1 MPTTVSRLKGPNFMR
16 ITSSFIWALL
26 IAGGVLAWMFS
37 DDYIGGEADN
47 FSEMVEQATQID
59 AEDNAPNFIVSAL
72 QVVNA
77 QTAVLVRASG
87 VTEPSFRQPIL
98 ARRSGVIVS
107 LPAEEGMRISAG
119 DMLAELDSGTLQSD
133 LAAAQAD
140 RDAAVKSYEASK
152 KLVSRN
158 LSTELD
164 LVRAVATLR
173 NSEALIAQI
182 QEQQSFTIISAPQ
195 SGRLE
200 ALDVRIGEVVMPN
213 QRIGL
218 LLGLDNL
225 FLTMPVPQAQIAQI
239 KIGNPVRVDIAGFGL
254 YEGKVYRISNESNEA
269 TRTFDVEVLINNQS
283 GALKSG
289 MSAEAAI
296 IVDQLP
302 AFAVSPAHLSVTG
315 DGVLSA
321 KIADNA
327 GQVQLKPV
335 QLVKTENNLAYIA
348 GLQDGDV
355 LLTTGQAFLADGEA
369 VIYKL
374 ENEVQ

>member
-1 MPTTVSRLKGPNFMR
+1 MR

-37 DDYIGGEADN
+37 DDYIGGPADN
-47 FSEMVEQATQID
+47 FSEMVEQATQIE
-59 AEDNAPNFIVSAL
+59 AEDNGPNFIVSAL
-72 QVVNA
+72 QVTNSD
-77 QTAVLVRASG
+77 TEVLVRASG
-87 VTEPSFRQPIL
+87 VTEPTFRQPIV

-107 LPAEEGMRISAG
+107 LPAQEGMRISAG

-140 RDAAVKSYEASK
+140 RAAAVKSYEASK

-164 LVRAVATLR
+164 LVRAVAALR

-195 SGRLE
+195 TGRLE

-213 QRIGL
+213 QRVGL
-218 LLGLDNL
+218 LLGLDEL

-239 KIGNPVRVDIAGFGL
+239 AIGNLVRVDIAGFGT

-269 TRTFDVEVLINNQS
+269 TRTFDVEVLVSNQS

-296 IVDQLP
+296 IVDHVP

-321 KIADNA
+321 KTMTSS

-335 QLVKTENNLAYIA
+335 QLVKTENNLAYIS
-348 GLQDGDV
+348 GLQDGDI
-355 LLTTGQAFLADGEA
+355 LLTTGQAFLAEGEA
-369 VIYKL
+369 VVYQL
-374 ENEVQ
+374 ENGVQ

>member
-1 MPTTVSRLKGPNFMR
+1 
-16 ITSSFIWALL
+16 
-26 IAGGVLAWMFS
+26 
-37 DDYIGGEADN
+37 
-47 FSEMVEQATQID
+47 
-59 AEDNAPNFIVSAL
+59 
-72 QVVNA
+72 
-77 QTAVLVRASG
+77 
-87 VTEPSFRQPIL
+87 
-98 ARRSGVIVS
+98 
-107 LPAEEGMRISAG
+107 
-119 DMLAELDSGTLQSD
+119 
-133 LAAAQAD
+133 
-140 RDAAVKSYEASK
+140 
-152 KLVSRN
+152 
-158 LSTELD
+158 
-164 LVRAVATLR
+164 
-173 NSEALIAQI
+173 
-182 QEQQSFTIISAPQ
+182 
-195 SGRLE
+195 
-200 ALDVRIGEVVMPN
+200 MPN

-239 KIGNPVRVDIAGFGL
+239 EIGNPVRVDIAGFGL

-283 GALKSG
+283 GLLKSG

-296 IVDQLP
+296 IVNRLP

-321 KIADNA
+321 KIANNA

-369 VIYKL
+369 VVYKL
-374 ENEVQ
+374 ENGVQ